1 MESRVANMGPVGATM
16 SPMTVDMCGTA
27 GCFGRLDLPEIKTSS
42 SGTTV
47 KVMDQLIRI
56 VDMEAFKAFNKSS
69 EF

>member
-1 MESRVANMGPVGATM
+1 
-16 SPMTVDMCGTA
+16 MCGTA

-47 KVMDQLIRI
+47 KVTDQLIKI